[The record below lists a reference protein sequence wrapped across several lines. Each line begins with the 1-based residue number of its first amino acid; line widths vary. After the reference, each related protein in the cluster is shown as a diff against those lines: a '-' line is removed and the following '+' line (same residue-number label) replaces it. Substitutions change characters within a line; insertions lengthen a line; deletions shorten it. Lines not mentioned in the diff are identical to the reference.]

1 MKNMA
6 FSKEKKMISGEEK
19 NDWMTPIPKQS
30 VSRMVLESIKQ
41 AMIRRELQPG
51 DFIPSENELVSKMN
65 VGKSSAREAIKMLEA
80 MGVVELV
87 KGQGFRIKEKMDSD
101 VLQPLVFQMILHK
114 STDDDLL
121 ELREMFESSATQLA
135 AQNATEE
142 DFVLLEQSIA
152 KMERDYKRGIY
163 TPDNDIEF
171 HNLVFKSTHN
181 PYIYMIGTTIM
192 ELFRESLVLVN
203 ITQRENILRLHRDT
217 VDAMR
222 KRDSE
227 AISSVVDRTVASWN
241 ENGLKKK

>member
-1 MKNMA
+1 MN
-6 FSKEKKMISGEEK
+6 GEEK

-41 AMIRRELQPG
+41 AMIRKELQPG

-87 KGQGFRIKEKMDSD
+87 KGQGFRVKEKMDSD
-101 VLQPLVFQMILHK
+101 VLQPLVFQMILHQ
-114 STDDDLL
+114 STDNDLV
-121 ELREMFESSATQLA
+121 ELRLMFENSATQLA

-142 DFVLLEQSIA
+142 DFRLLEQSIA
-152 KMERDYKRGIY
+152 KMERDYKRGIC

-171 HNLVFKSTHN
+171 HNLVFQSTHN

-192 ELFRESLVLVN
+192 ELFRESLVAVN
-203 ITQRENILRLHRDT
+203 ITHQDKILDLHRRLL
-217 VDAMR
+217 DAI
-222 KRDSE
+222 KRNDLE
-227 AISSVVDRTVASWN
+227 AISQVVNNTVDSWN
-241 ENGLKKK
+241 ENGLKRKEK